1 MRITYT
7 NSLPYLAAPL
17 LDPAD
22 PSLRPEEVSSFCP
35 DTWRNTKMA
44 PSTPSHLFS
53 LCLLAFFI
61 SAVNSQYEKYSFRS
75 FPRHELMP
83 LESAYKYGLDQYTAE
98 KWQETVEYL
107 EVSLRLY
114 RLLRDSEAFCNLNC
128 SSVRL
133 DDEQKFADFPE
144 LRAFGNVMKRAQCLK
159 RCKQGL
165 PAFRQS
171 LPSRDTIDE
180 FDRREPYK
188 YLQYAYFKSDNLV
201 KAVSAAHTFLLKHP
215 NDEMMQKNMA
225 YYKSLPGAEEHLK
238 DLETKSYETLFV
250 RSVKAYNGDNFRT
263 SVSDMELALR
273 DFFKVYDE
281 CLAASEGPRHVK
293 EFKDFYASIADHYTE
308 VLERK
313 VMCESDLTPVVGGF
327 VVDKFVATMYHYL
340 QFAYYKLN
348 DLKNAVPCATSYVLF
363 DPNDEVMNNNVAYYK
378 YHRNKWGLTEEDF
391 LPRVEA
397 VRYYNQTTLQLQMLE
412 FAKQRLVSDDE
423 VCVCAYIFVGVCAL
437 RDPSF
442 LDIWGQIKGTL
453 NILYVFLIKYA

>member
-1 MRITYT
+1 
-7 NSLPYLAAPL
+7 
-17 LDPAD
+17 
-22 PSLRPEEVSSFCP
+22 
-35 DTWRNTKMA
+35 MA

-53 LCLLAFFI
+53 LCLLAVFV

-188 YLQYAYFKSDNLV
+188 YLQYAYFKSNNLA

-215 NDEMMQKNMA
+215 DDEMMQKNMA

-250 RSVKAYNGDNFRT
+250 RAVKAYNGDNFRT

-293 EFKDFYASIADHYTE
+293 EFKDFYASIAVDHYTE

-378 YHRNKWGLTEEDF
+378 YHRNKWDLTEEDF
-391 LPRVEA
+391 LPRAEA

-412 FAKQRLVSDDE
+412 FAKQRLMSDDE
-423 VCVCAYIFVGVCAL
+423 GEVVEFI
-437 RDPSF
+437 DEF
-442 LDIWGQIKGTL
+442 LDEDQ
-453 NILYVFLIKYA
+453 